1 MSGEI
6 HYSHT
11 QRGTV
16 ICVAF
21 GVMIVGL
28 APFVTVTQVLWLP
41 VGMLVLCLLLF
52 HSLRV
57 EIDGRRV
64 HLGFGIG
71 LIRRSIALSDIA
83 SCQVVTTPW
92 FYGYGIRW
100 VFKGWMWN
108 VSGKWS
114 VELTYAAGGH
124 FRIGTDEPEALKAA
138 IDDAIAGGARAL

>member
-6 HYSHT
+6 RYSHT
-11 QRGTV
+11 QKATLIRL
-16 ICVAF
+16 ALA
-21 GVMIVGL
+21 VMIVGL
-28 APFVTVTQVLWLP
+28 AVGAVLVTQALWIP
-41 VGMLVLCLLLF
+41 VGVLLLCLLLF

-57 EIDGRRV
+57 EIDARHV
-64 HLGFGIG
+64 HIAFGIG

-83 SCQVVTTPW
+83 SCEIVTTPW
-92 FYGYGIRW
+92 YMGYGIRY

-114 VELTYAAGGH
+114 VELTYTSGGH

-138 IDDAIAGGARAL
+138 LDDAGGR